1 MIYGVAIHT
10 TTVNCKLLIVNYK
23 NVDWKKYLTEW
34 SEKYRKDLVENI
46 MPFWLKNGL
55 DRVNGGVYT
64 CLNRDGSLMDT
75 TKSVWFQGRFAFVC
89 SFAYNTIEKNQE
101 WLDAAKSTIDF
112 IENHCFDKDGRMYF
126 EVMADG
132 TPLRKRR
139 YVFSETFAA
148 IAMAEYAKASGDK
161 TYAEKALKLFM
172 DIGRF
177 VANAEE
183 YMPSKYLDTLQAKG
197 HSLVMILIN
206 TASRIRE
213 VVDNPILNQQI
224 DESIESLKDFMK
236 PEFNALL
243 EMVGPNGEF
252 IDTCNG
258 RVINPGHCIE
268 TAWFLL
274 EEAKHRNWDKDLTN
288 QALQIL
294 DWSWEWGWDK
304 QYGGIINFRDCRNLP
319 PQDYSQDMKFWW
331 PQTEAIIATL
341 YAYEATGDE
350 KYLIWHK
357 QISEWTYAHFPD
369 EEYGEWYGYLHRDG
383 TVAQPAKGNI
393 FKGPFHI
400 PRMMVKSFQ
409 LCNLLLEE

>member
-1 MIYGVAIHT
+1 M
-10 TTVNCKLLIVNYK
+10 NWNE
-23 NVDWKKYLTEW
+23 YLKGW
-34 SEKYRKDLVENI
+34 SQKYRDDLVNDI

-55 DRVNGGVYT
+55 DRINGGVYT
-64 CLNRDGSLMDT
+64 CVDRDGSLIDS

-89 SFAYNTIEKNQE
+89 SFAYNTIEKNPE
-101 WLDAAKSTIDF
+101 WLAAAKSAIDF
-112 IENHCFDKDGRMYF
+112 IEAHCFDTDGRMYF

-139 YVFSETFAA
+139 YVFSESFAA
-148 IAMAEYAKASGDK
+148 IAMAEYAKASGDMS
-161 TYAEKALKLFM
+161 YAEKALNLFK
-172 DIGRF
+172 DIRKF
-177 VANAEE
+177 VATPG
-183 YMPSKYLDTLQAKG
+183 YMEPKYLPTMQAKG

-206 TASRIRE
+206 TASRIRN
-213 VVDNPILNQQI
+213 VISDPVLDQQI
-224 DESIESLKDFMK
+224 NESIESLKDFMK
-236 PEFNALL
+236 PEFEALL

-252 IDTCNG
+252 IDTING
-258 RVINPGHCIE
+258 RLINPGHCIE

-274 EEAKHRNWDKDLTN
+274 EEAKHRDWDKELTA
-288 QALQIL
+288 QAIQIL

-341 YAYEATGDE
+341 YAYEATGDD

-369 EEYGEWYGYLHRDG
+369 SEYGEWYGYLHRDG

-400 PRMMVKSFQ
+400 PRMMIKSFD
-409 LCNLLLEE
+409 LCKELIK

>member
-1 MIYGVAIHT
+1 MNIT
-10 TTVNCKLLIVNYK
+10 M
-23 NVDWKKYLTEW
+23 DWKEYLNDW
-34 SEKYRKDLVENI
+34 SQKYRDDLVNNI

-64 CLNRDGSLMDT
+64 CVDRDGSLIDS

-89 SFAYNTIEKNQE
+89 SFAYNTVEKNPE
-101 WLDAAKSTIDF
+101 WLAAAKSTIDF
-112 IENHCFDKDGRMYF
+112 IEAHCFDSDGRMYF

-139 YVFSETFAA
+139 YVFSESFAA
-148 IAMAEYAKASGDK
+148 IAMAEYSKASGDK
-161 TYAEKALKLFM
+161 SYAEKALKLFT
-172 DIGRF
+172 DIRRF
-177 VANAEE
+177 VATPG
-183 YMPSKYLDTLQAKG
+183 YMEPKYLPSLQAKG

-206 TASRIRE
+206 TASRIRN
-213 VVDNPILNQQI
+213 VISDPVLDLQI
-224 DESIESLKDFMK
+224 NESIESLKDFMK
-236 PEFNALL
+236 PEFKALL
-243 EMVGPNGEF
+243 EMVGPEGEF
-252 IDTCNG
+252 IDTING

-274 EEAKHRNWDKDLTN
+274 EEAKNRGWEKELTA

-341 YAYEATGDE
+341 YAYEATGDD

-383 TVAQPAKGNI
+383 TVAQAAKGNI

-400 PRMMVKSFQ
+400 PRMMIKSFE
-409 LCNLLLEE
+409 LCNELTK

>member
-1 MIYGVAIHT
+1 M
-10 TTVNCKLLIVNYK
+10 
-23 NVDWKKYLTEW
+23 DWKKYIAEW
-34 SEKYRKDLVENI
+34 QQSYKKDLCENI

-55 DRVNGGVYT
+55 DRVNGGIYT
-64 CLNRDGSLMDT
+64 CLDRDGSLIDS

-89 SFAYNTIEKNQE
+89 SFAYNTIEKNPE
-101 WLDAAKSTIDF
+101 WLAAAKSTIDF
-112 IENHCFDKDGRMYF
+112 IEAHCFDSDGRMYF

-139 YVFSETFAA
+139 YVFSESFAA
-148 IAMAEYAKASGDK
+148 IAMAEYSKASGDK
-161 TYAEKALKLFM
+161 TYAEKALKLFK
-172 DIGRF
+172 DIRKF
-177 VANAEE
+177 VATPG
-183 YMPSKYLDTLQAKG
+183 YMPAKYLDSLQAKG

-206 TASRIRE
+206 TASRIRN
-213 VVDNPILNQQI
+213 VISDPVLDQQI
-224 DESIESLKDFMK
+224 NESIASLKDFMK
-236 PEFNALL
+236 PEFKALL

-274 EEAKHRNWDKDLTN
+274 EEAKHRGWEKELTA

-341 YAYEATGDE
+341 YAYEATGDD
-350 KYLIWHK
+350 KYLVWHK

-369 EEYGEWYGYLHRDG
+369 NECGEWYGYLHRDG

-400 PRMMVKSFQ
+400 PRMMIKAYD
-409 LCNLLLEE
+409 LCKELTE

>member
-1 MIYGVAIHT
+1 M
-10 TTVNCKLLIVNYK
+10 N
-23 NVDWKKYLTEW
+23 WKEYLEGW
-34 SEKYRKDLVENI
+34 SRKYRDDLVNNI

-64 CLNRDGSLMDT
+64 CVDRDGSLIDS

-89 SFAYNTIEKNQE
+89 SFAYNTIEKNPD
-101 WLDAAKSTIDF
+101 WLAAAKSTIDF
-112 IENHCFDKDGRMYF
+112 IEAHCFDSDGRMYF

-139 YVFSETFAA
+139 YVFSESFAA
-148 IAMAEYAKASGDK
+148 IAMAEYAKASGDMS
-161 TYAEKALKLFM
+161 YAEKALNLFK
-172 DIGRF
+172 DIRKF
-177 VANAEE
+177 VATPG
-183 YMPSKYLDTLQAKG
+183 YMEPKYLDALKAKG

-206 TASRIRE
+206 TASRIRN
-213 VVDNPILNQQI
+213 VISDPVLDRQI
-224 DESIESLKDFMK
+224 DESIASLKDFMK
-236 PEFNALL
+236 PEFKALL
-243 EMVGPNGEF
+243 EMVGPDGEF
-252 IDTCNG
+252 IDTING
-258 RVINPGHCIE
+258 RLINPGHCIE

-274 EEAKHRNWDKDLTN
+274 EEAKYRGWDKELTA

-341 YAYEATGDE
+341 YAYEATGDD

-400 PRMMVKSFQ
+400 PRMMIKSFD
-409 LCNLLLEE
+409 LCNELTKQD

>member
-1 MIYGVAIHT
+1 MNWT
-10 TTVNCKLLIVNYK
+10 
-23 NVDWKKYLTEW
+23 KYLTAW
-34 SEKYRKDLVENI
+34 SQRYRDDLVNDI

-64 CLNRDGSLMDT
+64 CVDRDGSLIDS

-89 SFAYNTIEKNQE
+89 SFAYNTIANNPE
-101 WLDAAKSTIDF
+101 WLAAAKSTIDF
-112 IENHCFDKDGRMYF
+112 IEAHCFDTDGRMYF

-139 YVFSETFAA
+139 YVFSESFAA
-148 IAMAEYAKASGDK
+148 IAMAEYAKASGDM
-161 TYAEKALKLFM
+161 TYAQKALDLFK
-172 DIGRF
+172 DIRKF
-177 VANAEE
+177 VATPG
-183 YMPSKYLDTLQAKG
+183 YMEPKYLPSLQAKG

-206 TASRIRE
+206 TASRIRN
-213 VVDNPILNQQI
+213 VISDPVLDQQI
-224 DESIESLKDFMK
+224 DESITSLKDFMK

-243 EMVGPNGEF
+243 ETVGTNGEF
-252 IDTCNG
+252 IDTING
-258 RVINPGHCIE
+258 RLINPGHCIE

-274 EEAKHRNWDKDLTN
+274 EEAKHRGWDKELTA

-304 QYGGIINFRDCRNLP
+304 QYGGIINFRDCKNLP

-341 YAYEATGDE
+341 YAYEATGDD

-369 EEYGEWYGYLHRDG
+369 DECGEWYGYLHRDG

-400 PRMMVKSFQ
+400 PRMMIKSFE
-409 LCNLLLEE
+409 LCKELTK

>member
-1 MIYGVAIHT
+1 M
-10 TTVNCKLLIVNYK
+10 NWK
-23 NVDWKKYLTEW
+23 NYLTEW
-34 SEKYRKDLVENI
+34 GESYRNDLVNNI
-46 MPFWLKNGL
+46 MPFWLKYGL
-55 DRVNGGVYT
+55 DSVNGGVYT
-64 CLNRDGSLMDT
+64 CLDRNGSLIDS

-89 SFAYNTIEKNQE
+89 SFAYNTVEKKQE
-101 WLDAAKSTIDF
+101 WLAAAKSTIEF
-112 IENHCFDKDGRMYF
+112 IEAHCFDTDGRMYF
-126 EVMADG
+126 EVTADG
-132 TPLRKRR
+132 RPLRKRR
-139 YVFSETFAA
+139 YVFSESFAA
-148 IAMAEYAKASGDK
+148 IAMAEYAKATESEE
-161 TYAEKALKLFM
+161 YAKKALKLFK
-172 DIGRF
+172 DIRRF
-177 VANAEE
+177 ISTPG
-183 YMPSKYLDTLQAKG
+183 YMEPKYLETLQAKG

-213 VVDNPILNQQI
+213 VISDPELDIQI
-224 DESIESLKDFMK
+224 EESIKSLKDFMK
-236 PEFNALL
+236 PEFKALL

-274 EEAKHRNWDKDLTN
+274 EEAKHRGWEKELTE

-304 QYGGIINFRDCRNLP
+304 QYGGIINFRDCRDLP

-341 YAYEATGDE
+341 YAYEATGND
-350 KYLIWHK
+350 KYLIMHK

-369 EEYGEWYGYLHRDG
+369 NEMGEWYGYLHRDG
-383 TVAQPAKGNI
+383 TVAQHAKGNI

-400 PRMMVKSFQ
+400 PRMMIKSYD
-409 LCNLLLEE
+409 LCKILTEK